1 MQRNPSNL
9 AVCHGI
15 ILKGELTVGE
25 HKLGIILLG
34 TLDSPWRIDKY
45 DFKFANFLNE
55 EFPIEISYIAINK
68 SVTYDFPLYF
78 LSLIK
83 FL

>member
-9 AVCHGI
+9 AVCHSI

-25 HKLGIILLG
+25 HKLWIILLG
-34 TLDSPWRIDKY
+34 TFDSPWRIDKY
-45 DFKFANFLNE
+45 DFEFANFLNE

-68 SVTYDFPLYF
+68 RIAYDFPLHF